1 MKIYLA
7 GPCDTEHRT
16 IMVKIAER
24 LRREPN
30 LDVYC
35 HWELKIENAWG
46 MSQEDWAREVFEADV
61 EAIQRCDSFLFISE
75 GRISSAGSNWEQGMA
90 YAIGKPVYVVQ
101 ITDNPTSLMT
111 FCGATYFYNS
121 TPYKVKEK
129 ITWLARVLAK
139 DEEPIVYQE
148 CRTVLT

>member
-1 MKIYLA
+1 MNSVYLA
-7 GPCDTEHRT
+7 GPCDSDHRT
-16 IMVKIAER
+16 AMVGIAAI
-24 LRREPN
+24 LRDAG

-35 HWELKIENAWG
+35 PFELKIPNAWDKT
-46 MSQEDWAREVFEADV
+46 QEDWAREVFEADV

-75 GRISSAGSNWEQGMA
+75 GRTSTAGSNFEQGLA

-121 TPYKVKEK
+121 TPYKIKEK
-129 ITWLARVLAK
+129 ISWLARVLAK
-139 DEEPIVYQE
+139 DEAPIVYQD